1 MLIVVFIIGLGASL
15 VMPRLLRRSPD
26 KEWPS
31 IQSELSNMLYFAR
44 QEAIT
49 SQKVHRIVF
58 DKRKRRA
65 IVEVDAGEHKPG
77 VRAYEPIKSMYYTSE
92 YQLPEGVSF
101 LSLVLGKKELF
112 EENKGIGWCYVV
124 PHGLVQDIVLK
135 MERID
140 MDQVTQRIFKVA
152 PFLGTIEME
161 GDDRV

>member
-1 MLIVVFIIGLGASL
+1 M
-15 VMPRLLRRSPD
+15 
-26 KEWPS
+26 
-31 IQSELSNMLYFAR
+31 
-44 QEAIT
+44 
-49 SQKVHRIVF
+49 
-58 DKRKRRA
+58 
-65 IVEVDAGEHKPG
+65 
-77 VRAYEPIKSMYYTSE
+77 RAYEPIKSMYYTSE

-124 PHGLVQDIVLK
+124 PHGLVQDIVE

-161 GDDRV
+161 G